1 MGEVPRS
8 DGGGQSLY
16 TSPMNALAQF
26 QSHLPTLLKQFL
38 KNIRTPFEVQEYLVS
53 MPYVAEARDRSPL
66 NVMLDG
72 QCHCLD
78 GGFLA
83 ALLLWRLGFTP
94 LVLDLRPDPGMDDDH
109 VLALFGAD
117 GRWGA
122 VAKSNYVNL
131 GFREPVYKNLREL
144 AMTYFEHYIS
154 TTSEK
159 TLRTYTR
166 PMDLTKH
173 GESSWP
179 YDEAAANRL
188 YKHFYKRKPIPLIS
202 KSMAD
207 RLNPVTERNFK
218 AETLHTDMS
227 QAFGIRQD

>member
-1 MGEVPRS
+1 
-8 DGGGQSLY
+8 
-16 TSPMNALAQF
+16 MNALAQF

-109 VLALFGAD
+109 VLALYQVD

-122 VAKSNYVNL
+122 AAKSNYVNL
-131 GFREPVYKNLREL
+131 GFREAVYKNLREL
-144 AMTYFEHYIS
+144 VMSYFEHYAS
-154 TTSEK
+154 VQQEK
-159 TLRTYTR
+159 TLRGYTHPLDASR
-166 PMDLTKH
+166 YTHLN
-173 GESSWP
+173 WAW
-179 YDEAAANRL
+179 DEGGANQL
-188 YKHFYKRKPIPLIS
+188 YYKHFYGRKTIPLITRR
-202 KSMAD
+202 MAK
-207 RLNPVTERNFK
+207 RLNPIPDRVYA
-218 AETLHTDMS
+218 AETMYTNLNE
-227 QAFGIRQD
+227 AFGKRDS